1 MFLLAKASM
10 RNRALIALITVIVA
24 VFGGLALSGLK
35 QELAPSIQFPQ
46 LAVLSTYPGAAPDVV
61 NQDVSSVLEAAI
73 AGVPNVDNTTATSS
87 TNLSL
92 ISVSFVYGTDLLL
105 SEQKINQ
112 AISRIK
118 SQLPDGVDPQV
129 ITGSLG
135 DFPIMQVAVS
145 ADVDDLTL
153 ANDLR
158 NSTVQKIKDLS
169 GVRNVELI
177 GAPKQRVVITP
188 DLATM
193 QANGISVS
201 DLITTLDNNGLLI
214 PGGLITEN
222 DTTLSIQ
229 IGERLSSTE
238 AIAALPIAVSTP
250 SGLKTIGDVAT
261 VSLGTDPQ
269 TTISRVNGKPA
280 LSLAI
285 TKLPTANTVDVS
297 KAVNALLP
305 ELESSL
311 GNNATFT
318 VVFDQ
323 APFIEKSIESLTQE
337 GLLGLIFA
345 VIIILIFLMSV
356 RSTIVTAIS
365 IPTSVLITFIGL
377 QSANYTL
384 NILTLG
390 ALTIAIGRVVD
401 DSIVVIENIKRRLV
415 PGIDKEKVIVDAVRE
430 VAGAVTASTATTVAV
445 FLPIAFVSGVTGELF
460 RPFALTITIALVAS
474 LLVSLTIVPVLA
486 YWFLRPTG
494 EWKLKRLA
502 RKGLSDSAEAKEI
515 EAEQASGEEKPG
527 LLRRGYQPI
536 LNWTLK
542 YSALTLV
549 LAIAVLGGTV
559 ALVPF
564 MQTNFLGSSGQN
576 TFTVT
581 QEIPAGSSLE
591 AQDAQ
596 SVKVQQALADTP
608 GVSIV
613 QASVGS
619 SGNALRDAFVGGG
632 DTKITYSVTTDPSV
646 KQELIQAD
654 ARTNIAKVVP
664 IDTVTIASSSGFGG
678 SSDIALRI
686 TAPSAEK
693 LTEATETVASAMRD
707 LSAVKQVATN
717 LSASRPFISVSVDRD
732 KAAAAG
738 YSEVALAAVVS
749 AQTRPGSVGTVE
761 IDGSLLNVYI
771 AYDSPPATLA
781 ELQALEI
788 PTARG
793 PVRLDTLAT
802 IGLADGPTT
811 VTTVKGQ
818 RSATVTVTPNSAD
831 LGTASAAV
839 SQALAKIDLPAGAAA
854 TVGGAT
860 SDQQTAFTQLG
871 LALLAAILVVYVIM
885 VATFRSLLQPLL
897 LLVSIPFAAT
907 GAIVLQVVTGIPLG
921 VASLIGVLMLVGI
934 VVTNAI
940 VLIDLVNQ
948 YRRKGLPVREALI
961 EGSSRRLRPIL
972 MTALATVFALLP
984 LGLGLTGS
992 GGFISQPLAIVV
1004 IGGLISSTVL
1014 TLVVLPV
1021 LYNLVEGSRERRRVK
1036 RASKRATGGKRAN
1049 SGKRAVTGKAEG
1061 IPAPMAD

>member
-1 MFLLAKASM
+1 MFLLSKASM

-24 VFGGLALSGLK
+24 VFGGLALTNLK
-35 QELAPSIQFPQ
+35 QELAPSITFPQ
-46 LAVLSTYPGAAPDVV
+46 LAVLSTYAGASPDVV
-61 NQDVSSVLEAAI
+61 NQDVSSKLEAAI
-73 AGVPNVDNTTATSS
+73 QGVPNVDSTTATSS

-129 ITGSLG
+129 ISGSLS
-135 DFPIMQVAVS
+135 DFPIIQVAVS

-158 NSTVQKIKDLS
+158 NSTIQKIKDLP

-188 DLATM
+188 DLAVM
-193 QANGISVS
+193 QANGISVG
-201 DLITTLDNNGLLI
+201 DLKTTLDNNGLLI
-214 PGGLITEN
+214 PGGQITEN
-222 DTTLSIQ
+222 DKTLSIQ
-229 IGERLSSTE
+229 IGERLTSIE
-238 AIAALPIAVSTP
+238 AIANLPIAVSTP
-250 SGLKTIGDVAT
+250 TGIKTIGDVSNVA
-261 VSLGTDPQ
+261 LAKDPQ
-269 TTISRVNGKPA
+269 TTISRVNGKQA
-280 LSLAI
+280 LTLAV
-285 TKLPTANTVDVS
+285 TKLPSANTVDVS
-297 KAVNALLP
+297 KAVRAVLP
-305 ELESSL
+305 ELETSL
-311 GNNATFT
+311 GNGATFT

-323 APFIEKSIESLTQE
+323 APFIQKSIESLTQE
-337 GLLGLIFA
+337 GLLGLVFA

-356 RSTIVTAIS
+356 RSTLVTAIS

-401 DSIVVIENIKRRLV
+401 DSIVVIENIKRHLV
-415 PGIDKEKVIVDAVRE
+415 PGVDKEKVIVDAVRE

-474 LLVSLTIVPVLA
+474 LVVSLTIVPVLA

-494 EWKLKRLA
+494 EWRLKRLA
-502 RKGLSDSAEAKEI
+502 RKGLSDSAEAKAI

-549 LAIAVLGGTV
+549 LAIVVLGGTI

-564 MQTNFLGSSGQN
+564 MKTNFLGSSGQN

-581 QEIPAGSSLE
+581 QEISAGTSIA

-596 SVKVQQALADTP
+596 AVKVQQALADTP
-608 GVSIV
+608 GISIV

-632 DTKITYSVTTDPSV
+632 DTKITYSVTTDA
-646 KQELIQAD
+646 KADQELVQAD
-654 ARTNIAKVVP
+654 ARTNIGKVVP
-664 IDTVTIASSSGFGG
+664 LDTVTVASSSGFGG
-678 SSDIALRI
+678 SSDISLRI
-686 TAPSAEK
+686 TAPSADK
-693 LTEATETVASAMRD
+693 LTEATEKVAAAMRD
-707 LSAVKQVATN
+707 VSAVKQVSTN
-717 LSASRPFISVSVDRD
+717 LSASRPFISVSVDRM
-732 KAAAAG
+732 KAAEAG
-738 YSEVALAAVVS
+738 YSEVALAGMVS

-771 AYDSPPATLA
+771 AYDAPPATLA

-802 IGLADGPTT
+802 VGLADGPTT

-839 SQALAKIDLPAGAAA
+839 TQALAKIDLPAGTAA

-860 SDQQTAFTQLG
+860 SDQQTAFSQLG
-871 LALLAAILVVYVIM
+871 LALLAAILVDYVIM

-907 GAIVLQVVTGIPLG
+907 GAIALQVVTGVPLG

-948 YRRKGLPVREALI
+948 YRRKGLAVREALI
-961 EGSSRRLRPIL
+961 EGAGRRLRPIL
-972 MTALATVFALLP
+972 MTALATVFALVP
-984 LGLGLTGS
+984 LALGLTGS

-1004 IGGLISSTVL
+1004 IGGLLSSTVL

-1021 LYNLVEGSRERRRVK
+1021 LYNLVEGARERRREK
-1036 RASKRATGGKRAN
+1036 RAGKRAGT
-1049 SGKRAVTGKAEG
+1049 GKRAKTPAAG
-1061 IPAPMAD
+1061 IPAPMTD

>member
-1 MFLLAKASM
+1 MFLLSKASM

-24 VFGGLALSGLK
+24 VFGGLALTNLK
-35 QELAPSIQFPQ
+35 QELAPSITFPQ
-46 LAVLSTYPGAAPDVV
+46 LAVLSTYAGASPDVV
-61 NQDVSSVLEAAI
+61 NQDVSSKLEAAI
-73 AGVPNVDNTTATSS
+73 QGVPNVDSTTATSS

-129 ITGSLG
+129 ISGSLS
-135 DFPIMQVAVS
+135 DFPIIQVAVS

-158 NSTVQKIKDLS
+158 NSTIQKIKDLP

-188 DLATM
+188 DLAVM
-193 QANGISVS
+193 QANGISVG
-201 DLITTLDNNGLLI
+201 DLKTTLDNNGLLI
-214 PGGLITEN
+214 PGGQITEN
-222 DTTLSIQ
+222 DKTLSIQ
-229 IGERLSSTE
+229 IGERLTSIE
-238 AIAALPIAVSTP
+238 AIANLPIAVSTP
-250 SGLKTIGDVAT
+250 TGIKTIGDVSNVA
-261 VSLGTDPQ
+261 LAKDPQ
-269 TTISRVNGKPA
+269 TTISRVNGKQA
-280 LSLAI
+280 LTLAV
-285 TKLPTANTVDVS
+285 TKLPSANTVDVS
-297 KAVNALLP
+297 KAVRAVLP
-305 ELESSL
+305 ELETSL
-311 GNNATFT
+311 GNGATFT

-323 APFIEKSIESLTQE
+323 APFIQKSIESLTQE
-337 GLLGLIFA
+337 GLLGLVFA

-356 RSTIVTAIS
+356 RSTLVTAIS

-401 DSIVVIENIKRRLV
+401 DSIVVIENIKRHLV
-415 PGIDKEKVIVDAVRE
+415 PGVDKEKVIVDAVRE

-474 LLVSLTIVPVLA
+474 LVVSLTIVPVLA

-494 EWKLKRLA
+494 EWRLKRLA
-502 RKGLSDSAEAKEI
+502 RKGLSDSAEAKAI

-549 LAIAVLGGTV
+549 LAIVVLGGTI

-564 MQTNFLGSSGQN
+564 MKTNFLGSSGQN

-581 QEIPAGSSLE
+581 QEISAGTSIA

-596 SVKVQQALADTP
+596 AVKVQQALADTP
-608 GVSIV
+608 GISIV

-632 DTKITYSVTTDPSV
+632 DTKITYSVTTDA
-646 KQELIQAD
+646 KADQELVQAD
-654 ARTNIAKVVP
+654 ARTNIGKVVP
-664 IDTVTIASSSGFGG
+664 LDTVTVASSSGFGG
-678 SSDIALRI
+678 SSDISLRI
-686 TAPSAEK
+686 TAPSADK
-693 LTEATETVASAMRD
+693 LTEATEKVAAAMRD
-707 LSAVKQVATN
+707 VSAVKQVSTN
-717 LSASRPFISVSVDRD
+717 LSASRPFISVSVDRM
-732 KAAAAG
+732 KAAEAG
-738 YSEVALAAVVS
+738 YSEGALAGMVS

-771 AYDSPPATLA
+771 AYDAPPATLA

-802 IGLADGPTT
+802 VGLADGPTT

-839 SQALAKIDLPAGAAA
+839 TQALAKIDLPAGTAA

-860 SDQQTAFTQLG
+860 SDQQTAFSQLG

-907 GAIVLQVVTGIPLG
+907 GAIALQVVTGVPLG

-948 YRRKGLPVREALI
+948 YRRKGLAVREALI
-961 EGSSRRLRPIL
+961 EGAGRRLRPIL
-972 MTALATVFALLP
+972 MTALATVFALVP
-984 LGLGLTGS
+984 LALGLTGS

-1004 IGGLISSTVL
+1004 IGGLLSSTVL

-1021 LYNLVEGSRERRRVK
+1021 LYNLVEGARERRREK
-1036 RASKRATGGKRAN
+1036 RAGKRAGT
-1049 SGKRAVTGKAEG
+1049 GKRAKTPAAGS
-1061 IPAPMAD
+1061 PAPMTD